1 LPAATWATAI
11 ANPAIF
17 SDLKK
22 IVPYHDIVC
31 YNIKVQPTLGGFKT
45 AFPGKVGRQIFDSES
60 QDVCLKQGFSTRDN
74 GEKVLYAPIT
84 QLSFLG
90 GELNILGWAT
100 TMMNI
105 VYKFIAVR
113 EKDVGKPMFGVPAM
127 RFVCA
132 GLAICQTETKEPY
145 LVEEWIDGQF
155 VKYIHNRSG
164 HPRHFDDAEYDLRA
178 RFLSFCQHVQ
188 FLKTD
193 KSAYVSDYQ
202 GCSIRYCAIKLI
214 CLVGGLDLLTDP
226 QIISDP
232 CATCLS
238 LW

>member
-1 LPAATWATAI
+1 M
-11 ANPAIF
+11 
-17 SDLKK
+17 
-22 IVPYHDIVC
+22 
-31 YNIKVQPTLGGFKT
+31 QPTLGGFKT

-202 GCSIRYCAIKLI
+202 GCSIHYCAIKLI

-232 CATCLS
+232 CATRLS